1 MLYFKKTSNEKLFFQ
16 KNPKKTKTYNYHI
29 ITEKLHVQEIVQNN
43 SNYVHTV

>member
-1 MLYFKKTSNEKLFFQ
+1 MKNYFFSKNKNKKK
-16 KNPKKTKTYNYHI
+16 PKTYNFHI